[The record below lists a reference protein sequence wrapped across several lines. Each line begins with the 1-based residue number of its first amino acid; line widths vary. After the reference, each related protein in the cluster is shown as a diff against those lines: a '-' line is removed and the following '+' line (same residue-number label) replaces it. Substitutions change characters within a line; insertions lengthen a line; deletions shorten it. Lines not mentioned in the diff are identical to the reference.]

1 MNGPNG
7 ARSNPVIV
15 NGISSNGGISKN
27 IEKQNKDDF
36 QLVLTL
42 LSDWK
47 QIENGNISGTFEE
60 NEDGNCDETEAMDV
74 EIIDGLPFETRPHI
88 LKIPSMTNPPLPRS
102 KWYCNL
108 LFLT

>member
-1 MNGPNG
+1 MTEVETQIKSQEEE
-7 ARSNPVIV
+7 ASEEQRLLRIV
-15 NGISSNGGISKN
+15 
-27 IEKQNKDDF
+27 DDF

-47 QIENGNISGTFEE
+47 EIENGNISGTFEE

-88 LKIPSMTNPPLPRS
+88 FKIPSMTNPPLPRS
-102 KWYCNL
+102 K
-108 LFLT
+108 